1 MRTVK
6 MMAVA
11 ALVGL
16 SACAGKDG
24 ARMVEVVIGLEG
36 VRSGEL
42 STKADAWDVE
52 EALDKSSVDVTG
64 MQMRLIGNGVNKDVK
79 VGQSVTLLEGEYR
92 IYGGVDMVAVKTL
105 GGHMVGERPGVYAD
119 AMVNVEDG
127 MTEIKVPA
135 RFICWA
141 LALDMSELEKVVWD
155 GEVEDV
161 TNEHGVKVW
170 YVSTT
175 EQGVPWTLRVVPWNT
190 AKYKAVD
197 YQISGNTA
205 GKWYYYSPKGKVDVG
220 GMLGLDLAWWEQG
233 EL

>member
-1 MRTVK
+1 MRK
-6 MMAVA
+6 RILMAVA

-24 ARMVEVVIGLEG
+24 AKMVEVVIGLDG

-42 STKADAWDVE
+42 ATKADSWDVE
-52 EALDKSSVDVTG
+52 EALEKSAVDAAG
-64 MQMRLIGNGVNKDVK
+64 MRMRIIGNGVNKDVK
-79 VGQSVTLLEGEYR
+79 VGQSVTLLEGDYR

-105 GGHMVGERPGVYAD
+105 GGHQVGERPGIQAD
-119 AMVNVEDG
+119 AVVSIEEG

-135 RFICWA
+135 AYTCWA
-141 LALDMSELEKVVWD
+141 MALDLSELETVVWD
-155 GEVEDV
+155 GEREDV
-161 TNEHGVKVW
+161 ANESGVRVW

-197 YQISGNTA
+197 YRIGENAA

-220 GMLGLDLAWWEQG
+220 GMLGLDLPWWEQG